1 MVIQGELNLGDA
13 PISINREHKDAVM
26 KGSTFIAYVNQER
39 EKEVEIDDLRI
50 VSWEKIQIALYVW
63 K

>member
-26 KGSTFIAYVNQER
+26 VVGKAAHF
-39 EKEVEIDDLRI
+39 
-50 VSWEKIQIALYVW
+50 
-63 K
+63 